1 MNMSTHDF
9 DVVISGGNISQEAW
23 LKAGDARKPE
33 LGTAQAEVARKMG
46 VSEEDYARGVVALQ
60 LGEEIQRDRGKK
72 LGKRIQEILEPL
84 GSDYALSAV
93 IRQGTEGRWIAR
105 VEVAGKLVAVPLPMD
120 LVDDVIDSGAVQDMN
135 RLKNLVL
142 FGVGRQELI
151 LKH

>member
-1 MNMSTHDF
+1 MNMSAPDF
-9 DVVISGGNISQEAW
+9 DVVISGGNISQDAW
-23 LKAGDARKPE
+23 LKAGDVRKPE
-33 LGTAQAEVARKMG
+33 LGAAQTEGARKMR

-60 LGEEIQRDRGKK
+60 LGEEIQRDRGRK
-72 LGKRIQEILEPL
+72 LGQRIQEILEPL
-84 GSDYALSAV
+84 GSGYALSAV
-93 IRQGTEGRWIAR
+93 IRQGTEDRWIAR
-105 VEVAGKLVAVPLPMD
+105 IAVAEKLVAVVLPLD